1 MLEGKLELLATF
13 KCFCLPVLW
22 IYLFSECGLDN
33 IIPIFIT
40 AGSFST
46 AQSFLFVD
54 CNFGSSTEGI
64 QTESSCFPIF

>member
-1 MLEGKLELLATF
+1 MVEGKLELLTTF
-13 KCFCLPVLW
+13 KCLCLTVMW
-22 IYLFSECGLDN
+22 IYLFSQCGLEN

-54 CNFGSSTEGI
+54 CSFGSSAEGI
-64 QTESSCFPIF
+64 QTESSCFPKF